1 MPPAQSTPSTPDV
14 PPPYDWQSRLTAAAA
29 GREAGAPEAPRPDWQ
44 RLPYPFVTGQPDVR
58 EFPAR
63 AWARALRDTLLPQ
76 HIHESLDDRGAADDP
91 LLVRTL
97 CRDVLPARG
106 ITATPDQVLITM
118 GSRHG
123 LRLLAEALLS
133 PGATVAMEEPGSQ
146 EARRCFRASGASI
159 LPLSVDEDG
168 VRPPESFAGVD
179 VLYLTPNH
187 HNPTNVTLSDER
199 RRALLTRLAGH
210 DTIVIEHDSDSE
222 LRYLGESTPALQS
235 LDTSGRIVHLGS
247 FSEFL
252 APGLRLGYLVADAQ
266 VVTELR
272 ERRGSGLV
280 HPPGQLQRAL
290 ALLIGS
296 GEYQRV
302 VLRHCLRMRRRWEEI
317 SEAVAEHLA
326 WTRPGPAC
334 GSSLWLRGPDGLDCR
349 DVQIRALYRGV
360 AIERGDVCFAAPAPP
375 VNFFRLGF
383 SVIPVERIR
392 PGIRELAAVLA

>member
-1 MPPAQSTPSTPDV
+1 MPPAQSPPSTPDV
-14 PPPYDWQSRLTAAAA
+14 PPPYDWRSRLTAAA
-29 GREAGAPEAPRPDWQ
+29 GRDGGAPETPRPDWQ

-106 ITATPDQVLITM
+106 ITATPDRVLITM

-123 LRLLAEALLS
+123 LRLLAEALLA
-133 PGATVAMEEPGSQ
+133 PGSTVAMEEPGSQ

-168 VRPPESFAGVD
+168 VRPPESFAGID

-187 HNPTNVTLSDER
+187 HNPTNVTLSDAR
-199 RRALLTRLAGH
+199 RRELLARLVGH

-235 LDTSGRIVHLGS
+235 ADSSGRIVHLGS

-252 APGLRLGYLVADAQ
+252 APGLRLGYLVADAEL
-266 VVTELR
+266 VTELR
-272 ERRGSGLV
+272 DRRGAGLV

-317 SEAVAEHLA
+317 SDAVAEYLA

-334 GSSLWLRGPDGLDCR
+334 GSSLWLRGPDDMDCR
-349 DVQIRALYRGV
+349 DVQVRALYRGV

-375 VNFFRLGF
+375 VNYFRLGF

-392 PGIRELAAVLA
+392 PGIRELAEVLG

>member
-1 MPPAQSTPSTPDV
+1 MPPAPSAPDI
-14 PPPYDWQSRLTAAAA
+14 PPPFDWGSRLRAATV
-29 GREAGAPEAPRPDWQ
+29 GRDGGAPDAPRPEWQ

-76 HIHESLDDRGAADDP
+76 HIHESLDDRGGADDP

-97 CRDVLPARG
+97 CREVLPARG

-123 LRLLAEALLS
+123 LRLLAEALLA

-146 EARRCFRASGASI
+146 EARRSFLASGATV
-159 LPLSVDEDG
+159 LPISVDEEG
-168 VRPPESFAGVD
+168 LRPPESFAGLD
-179 VLYLTPNH
+179 LLYLTPNH
-187 HNPTNVTLSDER
+187 HNPTNVTLSPER
-199 RRALLTRLAGH
+199 RRTLLARLAGH
-210 DTIVIEHDSDSE
+210 DTIVIEHDADSE
-222 LRYLGESTPALQS
+222 LRYLGESAPALQS
-235 LDTSGRIVHLGS
+235 ADTSGRIVHLGS

-252 APGLRLGYLVADAQ
+252 APGLRLGYLVADARL
-266 VVTELR
+266 VAELR
-272 ERRGSGLV
+272 GHRGAGLV

-317 SEAVAEHLA
+317 SEAVADHLP

-334 GSSLWLRGPDGLDCR
+334 GSSLWLRGPEGLDCR

-375 VNFFRLGF
+375 TNFLRLGF

-392 PGIRELAAVLA
+392 PGVRELAAVLA

>member
-1 MPPAQSTPSTPDV
+1 MPPAPSTPDT
-14 PPPYDWQSRLTAAAA
+14 PPPFDWDSRLRAAAD
-29 GREAGAPEAPRPDWQ
+29 GRDGAAPDAPRPEWQ

-76 HIHESLDDRGAADDP
+76 HIHESLDDRGVADDP

-97 CRDVLPARG
+97 CREVLPARG

-123 LRLLAEALLS
+123 LRLLAETLLS
-133 PGATVAMEEPGSQ
+133 SGMTVAMEEPGSQ
-146 EARRCFRASGASI
+146 EARRCFQASGAEI
-159 LPLSVDEDG
+159 LPLSVDEEG
-168 VRPPESFAGVD
+168 VRPPESFTGVD

-187 HNPTNVTLSDER
+187 HNPTNVTLSAER
-199 RRALLTRLAGH
+199 RRTLLARLAAY
-210 DTIVIEHDSDSE
+210 DTVVIEHDSDSE
-222 LRYLGESTPALQS
+222 LRYLGKSTPALQS
-235 LDTSGRIVHLGS
+235 ADSSGRIVHLGS

-266 VVTELR
+266 LVTELR
-272 ERRGSGLV
+272 ERRGAGLV

-317 SEAVAEHLA
+317 SEAVADHLP

-360 AIERGDVCFAAPAPP
+360 AIERGDVCFAAPSPP
-375 VNFFRLGF
+375 MNFLRLGF
-383 SVIPVERIR
+383 SVIPIERIR
-392 PGIRELAAVLA
+392 PGVRELAAVLS